1 MQFVDK
7 ILFQI
12 DTEIEKNG
20 INDCTGIDS
29 ALYMMRF
36 IRPLCD
42 ELRKYISAYK
52 FVNEAEEINFF
63 KEQKPEVLSKY
74 LYYNKIYVIE
84 SKYPTGSDVAQRE
97 YLNKTSNYPILYINT
112 LSVQYHYQ

>member
-42 ELRKYISAYK
+42 ELRKYILAYK

-74 LYYNKIYVIE
+74 LYYNKYMSLKVNILRAVMLRKENIYIKNWIV
-84 SKYPTGSDVAQRE
+84 
-97 YLNKTSNYPILYINT
+97 
-112 LSVQYHYQ
+112 

>member
-12 DTEIEKNG
+12 DTEIGKNG

-52 FVNEAEEINFF
+52 FANEAEEINFF

-97 YLNKTSNYPILYINT
+97 YLYKELDSLTFLF
-112 LSVQYHYQ
+112 Q

>member
-12 DTEIEKNG
+12 DTEIGKNG

-52 FVNEAEEINFF
+52 FANEAEEINFF

-74 LYYNKIYVIE
+74 LYITIKYMSLKANILRAVMLHKENIYIKNWTV
-84 SKYPTGSDVAQRE
+84 
-97 YLNKTSNYPILYINT
+97 
-112 LSVQYHYQ
+112 

>member
-36 IRPLCD
+36 I
-42 ELRKYISAYK
+42 
-52 FVNEAEEINFF
+52 
-63 KEQKPEVLSKY
+63 
-74 LYYNKIYVIE
+74 
-84 SKYPTGSDVAQRE
+84 
-97 YLNKTSNYPILYINT
+97 
-112 LSVQYHYQ
+112 

>member
-52 FVNEAEEINFF
+52 FANEAEEINFF
-63 KEQKPEVLSKY
+63 KEQKPEVLS
-74 LYYNKIYVIE
+74 
-84 SKYPTGSDVAQRE
+84 
-97 YLNKTSNYPILYINT
+97 
-112 LSVQYHYQ
+112 